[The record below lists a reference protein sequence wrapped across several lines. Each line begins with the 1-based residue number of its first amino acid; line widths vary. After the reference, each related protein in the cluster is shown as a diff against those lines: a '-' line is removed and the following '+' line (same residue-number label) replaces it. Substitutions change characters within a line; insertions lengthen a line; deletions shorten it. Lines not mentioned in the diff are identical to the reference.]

1 MNRRKLKRISAFLIV
16 ILLSLVA
23 MTSASWAEFTDT
35 EGNWAE
41 PAILRLEAQG
51 LMEGFPDGTFR
62 PDSLLSRAQLAKI
75 AVESTGTK
83 ETPAATSKMTFSDV
97 SPLHWAFSW
106 VERAESMGLVRGYP
120 DGTYLP
126 ERSVTVLE
134 MLTVFVREKGWLEVT
149 PSIPFFANIPSSH
162 WGYTT
167 VMTALRHHFFLFL
180 YPTFI
185 DMPDPLPLLQAEQQS
200 TRAQVAVLLDRLL
213 RIQTETP
220 SYDLEHER
228 TSQGEAEQG
237 HLTWRLSAEESAR
250 SFLSDPA
257 YAGSAM
263 EGRVVVEAEDEE
275 EAFVFAELVQG
286 NFMVHL
292 KRLVK
297 AGSTGIW
304 TVVEVDRNT
313 PSGL

>member
-1 MNRRKLKRISAFLIV
+1 MNSRQMKWISTLLAV
-16 ILLSLVA
+16 GLLSLMVT
-23 MTSASWAEFTDT
+23 TSPSWADFTDT
-35 EGNWAE
+35 QGNWAE

-75 AVESTGTK
+75 VVESSGFK
-83 ETPAATSKMTFSDV
+83 ETPQTPSKQIFSDL
-97 SPLHWAFSW
+97 SSLHWAFPW
-106 VERAESMGLVRGYP
+106 VEYAASTGLVRGYP

-126 ERSVTVLE
+126 ERTVSVLE
-134 MLTVFVREKGWLEVT
+134 MLTVLVRAKGWLEVT
-149 PSIPFFANIPSSH
+149 PSTPFFVNIPPSH
-162 WGYTT
+162 WGYTP
-167 VMTALRHHFFLFL
+167 VMTALRHHFLL
-180 YPTFI
+180 VPDPTFI
-185 DMPDPLPLLQAEQQS
+185 DMPDPLPLFQAEQQS
-200 TRAQVAVLLDRLL
+200 TRAQVAVLLDRLM
-213 RIQTETP
+213 RIQVETP
-220 SYDLEHER
+220 SYDLEQER
-228 TSQGEAEQG
+228 TSQEKTDQG
-237 HLTWRLSAEESAR
+237 DQSWRLSAEESAR

-263 EGRVVVEAEDEE
+263 EGRVVVEAEDEG

-297 AGSTGIW
+297 VGPTGIW

>member
-1 MNRRKLKRISAFLIV
+1 MNSRQITRIWAHLAV
-16 ILLSLVA
+16 VLLSLVA
-23 MTSASWAEFTDT
+23 MTSASWAAFTDT
-35 EGNWAE
+35 QGNWAE

-51 LMEGFPDGTFR
+51 WMEGFPDGTFR
-62 PDSLLSRAQLAKI
+62 PDSLLSRAQLAKTV
-75 AVESTGTK
+75 VECSGVT
-83 ETPAATSKMTFSDV
+83 ETPPETSKMTFLDV
-97 SPLHWAFSW
+97 SPLHWAFPW
-106 VERAESMGLVRGYP
+106 VEYAESKDLIRGYP

-126 ERSVTVLE
+126 ERAVSVLE
-134 MLTVFVREKGWLEVT
+134 MLTVFVRAKGWLEVT

-162 WGYTT
+162 WGYST
-167 VMTALRHHFFLFL
+167 VMTALRHHFLL
-180 YPTFI
+180 VPDPTFI

-213 RIQTETP
+213 RIQLETP
-220 SYDLEHER
+220 SYDLEQER
-228 TSQGEAEQG
+228 GFQEEADQGNQS
-237 HLTWRLSAEESAR
+237 WRLSAEESAR

-263 EGRVVVEAEDEE
+263 DGRVVVEAEDEG

-297 AGSTGIW
+297 VGPTGIW

-313 PSGL
+313 PSGI

>member
-1 MNRRKLKRISAFLIV
+1 MNSRQITRIWAHLAV
-16 ILLSLVA
+16 VLLSLVA
-23 MTSASWAEFTDT
+23 MTSASWAAFTDT
-35 EGNWAE
+35 QGSWAE

-75 AVESTGTK
+75 VVEYSGVK
-83 ETPAATSKMTFSDV
+83 ETPPETSKMTFPDV
-97 SPLHWAFSW
+97 SPLHWAFPW
-106 VERAESMGLVRGYP
+106 VEYAESKDLIRGYP

-126 ERSVTVLE
+126 ERAVSVLE
-134 MLTVFVREKGWLEVT
+134 MLTVFVRAKGWLEVT

-162 WGYTT
+162 WGYST
-167 VMTALRHHFFLFL
+167 VMTALRHHFLL
-180 YPTFI
+180 VPDPTFI

-213 RIQTETP
+213 RIQLETP
-220 SYDLEHER
+220 SYDLEQER
-228 TSQGEAEQG
+228 GFQEEADQGNQS
-237 HLTWRLSAEESAR
+237 WRLSAEESAR

-263 EGRVVVEAEDEE
+263 DGRVVVEAEDEG

-297 AGSTGIW
+297 VGPTGIW

-313 PSGL
+313 PSGI